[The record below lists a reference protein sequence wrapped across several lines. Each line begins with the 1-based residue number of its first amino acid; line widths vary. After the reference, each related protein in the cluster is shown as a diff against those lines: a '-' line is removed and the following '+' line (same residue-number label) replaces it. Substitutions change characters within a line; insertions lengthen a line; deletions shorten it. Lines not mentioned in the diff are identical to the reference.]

1 MPVYT
6 FSVGLAQANC
16 YIFSTDD
23 KNAVIIDPGW
33 DGERIKRELEIRKL
47 TPTTIIN
54 THGHADHTGGNKF
67 LAEAYGIPIL
77 IHSGDGNLLGPRSAE
92 THRKDAE
99 VIGILPYLDSFFIE
113 SPEADRYVEDGEIIS
128 PVGLQV
134 IHTPGH
140 SRGGISLHQSRD
152 RLVFTGD
159 TLFALG
165 IGRTDIG
172 GGSYSQLLA
181 SIRERLF
188 KLPPDTT
195 VYPGHGPGT
204 TIGRE
209 MVHNPFAATG

>member
-1 MPVYT
+1 MPLYT
-6 FSVGLAQANC
+6 FPVGLAQANC
-16 YIFSTDD
+16 YVYSIDD
-23 KNAVIIDPGW
+23 RTAVIIDPGW
-33 DGERIKRELEIRKL
+33 DGERIKKEIEIRKL
-47 TPTTIIN
+47 TPALIIN

-67 LAEAYGIPIL
+67 LAGEYGIPIL
-77 IHSGDGNLLGPRSAE
+77 IHRGDGELLGPRSTA

-113 SPEADRYVEDGEIIS
+113 SPEADRYVEDGEIIP

-140 SRGGISLHQSRD
+140 SMGGISLYHPGEH
-152 RLVFTGD
+152 LVFSGD

-188 KLPPDTT
+188 RLPPDTT
-195 VYPGHGPGT
+195 VYPGHGPAT

-209 MVHNPFAATG
+209 IAHNPFAATG